1 MAVHE
6 SFWTYARF
14 RWLKLSLVVLAASST
29 AYVMSGPV
37 HARSGDSAVG
47 YGLGIVAAALMAWL
61 SWFGVRKRSYHA
73 AGAPL
78 RGWLSAHVYL
88 GACLLLL
95 VPLHCAF
102 QFGANIHTAAY
113 ALVVAVVVSGIAGV
127 AYYTAIPE
135 RMTENRPGEKL
146 AALLE
151 HIAEIDSE
159 CRSMAESLPDAV
171 ARAIR
176 VSIEE
181 TRLGGGLLRQLSGT
195 DPRCGTAR
203 ALAMLSAEAAQT
215 EGSRR
220 GEVQRLLEILS
231 IKRSLVDRVRKDGRY
246 KALLDLWLTFH
257 VPLAMASLVAV
268 AAHVFVVLYHG

>member
-6 SFWTYARF
+6 SFWSYARF
-14 RWLKLSLVVLAASST
+14 RWLKISVALLAAASA
-29 AYVMSGPV
+29 AYLLSGP
-37 HARSGDSAVG
+37 ARDRSGDTAVG
-47 YGLGIVAAALMAWL
+47 YALGTLAAALMLWL

-78 RGWLSAHVYL
+78 RGWLSAHIYL
-88 GACLLLL
+88 GAILILI

-113 ALVVAVVVSGIAGV
+113 VLMVAVIVSGTAGV

-151 HIAEIDSE
+151 HIAEIDVE
-159 CRSMAESLPDAV
+159 CRNMAEALPDSI
-171 ARAIR
+171 ARAVR

-181 TRLGGGLLRQLSGT
+181 TRLGGGLLRQISGT

-203 ALAMLSAEAAQT
+203 ALASLSEEAARM
-215 EGSRR
+215 EGPRR

-231 IKRSLVDRVRKDGRY
+231 VKRSLVARVRKDARY
-246 KALLDLWLTFH
+246 KGLLDLWLTFH

-268 AAHVFVVLYHG
+268 AAHVFVVFYYR